1 MHISL
6 LNGVRGAIPLSHRAL
21 AYGDGLF
28 ETLLADQYGPHFL
41 GAHLDRLDAGTR
53 RLGMAW
59 SGAQRLR
66 MGEQLSAL
74 CPDLDAPHLIKVML
88 LRSNPGRGYDFDP
101 LSQDTD
107 VLVQCSPYHRPDW
120 AEQGARVALSETQ
133 VSVNST
139 LAGMKHLN
147 RLDSVLA
154 RQSARR
160 QGVDEVLMATDSG
173 QIIEASSANLFF
185 FRHGRWA
192 TPPVDRAGVA
202 GVIREQLLARFP
214 DIQTNALAVNELDQV
229 DAAFLSN
236 SLMGL
241 VPVQALMARPL
252 PRHAD
257 IHLFDSELAKTC

>member
-6 LNGVRGAIPLSHRAL
+6 LNGVNDAIPLSHRGL

-28 ETLLADQYGPHFL
+28 ETLLADQSGPHFL
-41 GAHLDRLDAGTR
+41 GAHLDRLNAGAR
-53 RLGMAW
+53 RMGMAW
-59 SGAQRLR
+59 SVAQSLALR
-66 MGEQLSAL
+66 GQLTAL
-74 CPDLDAPHLIKVML
+74 CPHLDAPHLIKVML

-101 LSQDTD
+101 LLQQTD

-120 AEQGARVALSETQ
+120 AERGARVGLAQTH

-154 RQSARR
+154 RQSARA

-173 QIIEASSANLFF
+173 SIIEASAANLFF
-185 FRHGRWA
+185 FRGGRWS
-192 TPPVDRAGVA
+192 TPPVDQAGVA
-202 GVIREQLLARFP
+202 GVMREQLLARCP
-214 DIQTNALAVNELDQV
+214 QIQTKALSVDELDQV
-229 DAAFLSN
+229 EAAFLSN

-241 VPVQALMARPL
+241 VPIQSLMARPL
-252 PRHAD
+252 PLHAD
-257 IHLFDSELAKTC
+257 IHLFQSELAKTC

>member
-6 LNGVRGAIPLSHRAL
+6 LNGVSGAIPLSHRGL

-28 ETLLADQYGPHFL
+28 ETLLADQHGPHFL
-41 GAHLDRLDAGTR
+41 GPHLDRLSAGTH

-59 SGAQRLR
+59 SSAQRLALR
-66 MGEQLSAL
+66 GQLTAL
-74 CPDLDAPHLIKVML
+74 CAHLDAPHLIKVML

-101 LSQDTD
+101 LLQQTD

-120 AEQGARVALSETQ
+120 AAQGASVALSETH

-173 QIIEASSANLFF
+173 SIVEASSANLFF
-185 FRHGRWA
+185 FRHGYWS
-192 TPPVDRAGVA
+192 TPPVDQAGVA
-202 GVIREQLLARFP
+202 GVIREQLLTRFP
-214 DIQTNALAVNELDQV
+214 DIQISALAVDELDQV

-241 VPVQALMARPL
+241 VPIESLMARPL

-257 IHLFDSELAKTC
+257 IHLFHSELAKTC